1 MVKNTKGG
9 SKTKQTSRKVT
20 QTNINYSD
28 LIKTDD
34 QEYAKIT
41 KVNGGGRYEVLCTDK
56 TERLGISR
64 GKINRCGKVTIG
76 TLVLI
81 SKRDYQDSK
90 CDIIHIYRT
99 EERNYLIKQGEVS
112 SSFIGE
118 LSSLDSENEE
128 NVEFTAFEE
137 L

>member
-9 SKTKQTSRKVT
+9 SKTKQSSRKVT
-20 QTNINYSD
+20 QSTINYSD

-41 KVNGGGRYEVLCTDK
+41 KVNGGGRYEVECTDG
-56 TERLGISR
+56 TCRLGISR
-64 GKINRCGKVTIG
+64 GKITRCGKVTID
-76 TLVLI
+76 TLVLV

-90 CDIIHIYRT
+90 CDILHIYTT
-99 EERNYLIKQGEVS
+99 EERNYLIRHSEIPS
-112 SSFIGE
+112 AF
-118 LSSLDSENEE
+118 LSIQTTDIQDD
-128 NVEFTAFEE
+128 VEFTAFED

>member
-20 QTNINYSD
+20 QSTTHYSE

-41 KVNGGGRYEVLCTDK
+41 KVNGGGRYEVECTDK
-56 TERLGISR
+56 VSRLGISR
-64 GKINRCGKVTIG
+64 GKINRCGKVTID
-76 TLVLI
+76 TLVLV
-81 SKRDYQDSK
+81 SKRDYQDGK
-90 CDIIHIYRT
+90 CDILHIYT
-99 EERNYLIKQGEVS
+99 PDERNYLIRQSEIP
-112 SSFIGE
+112 SSFISGQT
-118 LSSLDSENEE
+118 SSTEE
-128 NVEFTAFEE
+128 DVEFTAFEE